1 MRGFSGII
9 LLLGWAIEPQR
20 HRGTERGF
28 TGIVLLLGCACWL
41 GMGGSGCGV
50 DPNALLALRPDPAI
64 IAAIPIE
71 DTRTWRFEVDLR
83 RYPETHRINW
93 SFGDGSMLTGLDVA
107 SGRSVTHEFAR
118 DGTFEVSVFLFS
130 APDVL
135 LGDPARMIGMSM
147 LPVDVLGAN
156 VAPIASFVVEDVL
169 DEEGQSQPLAKRF
182 VAAGSGDPDGL
193 IVDYRWEFGDG
204 TLGQDR
210 TVEHTFPISGR
221 FAVRLTVTDD
231 RGATATAMLN
241 VLVNSPPTAS
251 FTFEVDPDNALRFTF
266 DASAS
271 SDPDGAIQQF
281 TWDFGDES
289 GDESGIVVA
298 HTYAVPDD
306 YTVKLTVVDELGATV
321 STTRLLDVTG
331 SEPFVREVIPR
342 FGDVDTIEDVTIDGE
357 NFESGATVR
366 LVRGAAT
373 IAASSVTV
381 VEATTLEAS
390 FDLSGA
396 ALGDYDVIV
405 ENPDTA
411 SATLED
417 GYRVVTPNTV
427 RLVTD
432 FGDIVMEL
440 LVEDAPITTD
450 NFIQYIEDGFYDGTI
465 FHRVV
470 PNFVVQGGGFL
481 PGFIQPEGLRD
492 PIPNEFDPANSNI
505 RGTVAMAK
513 LGGDPDSATSQFF
526 VNLSDNSANLDNQ
539 NGGFTV
545 FAVVVEG
552 MNVVDMIAA
561 VELDGETPVDDVILI
576 RAERE

>member
-1 MRGFSGII
+1 MRGLSAII
-9 LLLGWAIEPQR
+9 FFI
-20 HRGTERGF
+20 
-28 TGIVLLLGCACWL
+28 GCACCL
-41 GMGGSGCGV
+41 GVGGNGCGV
-50 DPNALLALRPDPAI
+50 DPSAVLDLRPEPAI

-83 RYPETHRINW
+83 HYAETHRINW
-93 SFGDGSMLTGLDVA
+93 VFGDDGMLTGMDV
-107 SGRSVTHEFAR
+107 SGGRSVTHEFAR

-135 LGDPARMIGMSM
+135 LGDPARMIGTST

-156 VAPIASFVVEDVL
+156 TAPIASFVVQAVL
-169 DEEGQSQPLAKRF
+169 GEEGGDLPLTKRF
-182 VAAGSGDPDGL
+182 VASGSRDPDGL

-204 TLGQDR
+204 TVGADR
-210 TVEHTFPISGR
+210 SIEHTFAQSGR
-221 FAVRLTVTDD
+221 FPVRLTVTDD
-231 RGATATAMLN
+231 RGATAATMLN
-241 VLVNSPPTAS
+241 ILVNTLPTAS

-281 TWDFGDES
+281 TWDFGDDTAA
-289 GDESGIVVA
+289 GDGTVVS

-306 YTVKLTVVDELGATV
+306 YTVKLTIVDELGASV
-321 STTRLLDVTG
+321 STTRMLDVTG
-331 SEPFVREVIPR
+331 SEPFVRKVIPR
-342 FGDVDTIEDVTIDGE
+342 FGDVDTVENVTIDGE
-357 NFESGATVR
+357 NFATGASVR
-366 LVRGAAT
+366 IVRGAAT
-373 IAASSVTV
+373 ITGSSVTV
-381 VEATTLEAS
+381 LDATTLEAS
-390 FDLSGA
+390 FDLTGA
-396 ALGDYDVIV
+396 ALGDYEVIV
-405 ENPDTA
+405 ENPDTT
-411 SATLED
+411 SATLAD
-417 GYRVVTPNTV
+417 GYRVVTPNMV

-440 LVEDAPITTD
+440 LVADAPITTD

-470 PNFVVQGGGFL
+470 PDFVVQGGGFL
-481 PGFIQPEGLRD
+481 PGMIQPEGLRD
-492 PIPNEFDPANSNI
+492 PIPNEFDPAHSNV

-526 VNLSDNSANLDNQ
+526 VNLADNSANLDNQ

-545 FAVVVEG
+545 FAIVVEG

-561 VELDGETPVDDVILI
+561 VPLDGQTPIDDVILI